1 MFSILMG
8 NGAGTLAFLVCSFYG
23 EHKVA
28 MLLGIPTINKW
39 SLDLGGDFGNGVGV
53 GLKCNKRWFSFFVY
67 IAMSSGSILSLFIIV
82 RYYVLYKR
90 NVENNNNDNNNII
103 C

>member
-1 MFSILMG
+1 MG
-8 NGAGTLAFLVCSFYG
+8 S
-23 EHKVA
+23 
-28 MLLGIPTINKW
+28 
-39 SLDLGGDFGNGVGV
+39 GV